1 MKKLLL
7 LLFLIPNLVM
17 GESFYFVCDKVVV
30 YDKYKK
36 FENTRVTQA
45 YKYNSLKKTLEL
57 EENQISKCIVR
68 DEEISCFLI
77 DQTDNI
83 IITEINRVSLSLDEK
98 ICKKEKEEGC
108 WLATEGKCKI
118 VNEKQF

>member
-36 FENTRVTQA
+36 FENTRVTST
-45 YKYNSLKKTLEL
+45 YIYNSSNKTLKL
-57 EENQISKCIVR
+57 EDNKLSKCIAK
-68 DEEISCFLI
+68 DEEISCFFIGPKDNVVMTII
-77 DQTDNI
+77 D
-83 IITEINRVSLSLDEK
+83 RVSLSLEEK
-98 ICKKEKEEGC
+98 ICKKEKEKGC